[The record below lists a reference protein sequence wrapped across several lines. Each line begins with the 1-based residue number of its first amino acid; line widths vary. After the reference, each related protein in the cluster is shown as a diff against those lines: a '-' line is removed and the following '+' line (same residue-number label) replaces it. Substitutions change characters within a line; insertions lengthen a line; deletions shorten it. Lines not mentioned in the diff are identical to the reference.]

1 MVGYLL
7 LRRVLSKRGP
17 DMSSLQLVWSLDRTT
32 VPFPPFSV
40 IEVFARKLLRRA
52 GMPVAP

>member
-17 DMSSLQLVWSLDRTT
+17 DMSSLQLVWSLDRAT
-32 VPFPPFSV
+32 VLFAPFSV
-40 IEVFARKLLRRA
+40 IDVFARKLLRRA

>member
-7 LRRVLSKRGP
+7 LRRVLSKRGS
-17 DMSSLQLVWSLDRTT
+17 DMSSLTLVWSLDRTS
-32 VPFPPFSV
+32 VLFAPFSV
-40 IEVFARKLLRRA
+40 IDVFARKLLRRA